1 MNDFPERLRI
11 ALDKRNM
18 SQTQLAMHLGISKSL
33 VNRYLKGQFLPKTD
47 NLINICK
54 VLNVSPAY
62 LLGKSDVMEDVGGL
76 DLIKFMRESTPE
88 FAEIEQ
94 LSIEERHCA
103 FIYGECKTLTL
114 KQLEEVENYISYIKS
129 KK

>member
-1 MNDFPERLRI
+1 MKDFPKRLKS
-11 ALDKRNM
+11 ALSKKGI
-18 SQTQLAMHLGISKSL
+18 TQSELAHEMNISKSL
-33 VNRYLKGQFLPKTD
+33 ITRYLQGNCVPKTSY
-47 NLINICK
+47 LIEMCK
-54 VLNVSPAY
+54 ILEVSPAY
-62 LLGKSDVMEDVGGL
+62 LLGETDTMEDIGGL